1 MSKPKNLNEV
11 VESLGG
17 VMKAASVMGE
27 KNYQTVQ
34 AWINKGR
41 VPHNKVLSVHKKTQ
55 IPLGVLNPDLYGDHV
70 IQAETQPHSK

>member
-1 MSKPKNLNEV
+1 MTQPKNLNEV

-34 AWINKGR
+34 AWLNKGR
-41 VPHNKVLSVHKKTQ
+41 VPHNKVLLVHKKTK
-55 IPLGVLNPDLYGDHV
+55 IPLRVLNKDLYGDHV
-70 IQAETQPHSK
+70 IQTETQPHAK